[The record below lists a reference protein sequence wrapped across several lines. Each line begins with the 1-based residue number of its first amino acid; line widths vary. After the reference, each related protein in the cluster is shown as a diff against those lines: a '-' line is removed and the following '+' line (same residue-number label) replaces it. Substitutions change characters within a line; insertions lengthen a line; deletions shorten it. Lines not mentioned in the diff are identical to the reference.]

1 MATNRIRWS
10 VAALICAAAAGAGAQ
25 QTFRSSVEYVRLDVV
40 VTDKADRPVAGLTQD
55 DFVVTE
61 NNRTQTVAT
70 FEAVSIPSV
79 RSVTTL
85 TSVPSVDVVS
95 NRPPALA
102 RQWVL
107 VIDDLH
113 IIELHVRQTKRV
125 VTEFLEMLPPA
136 DQVAVVFVGRSDL
149 SQGFTSDRGALMR
162 TVDRIKDS
170 LGFAH
175 DAADGIPQA
184 RTMPAKDIGD
194 AMGPAIDAIT
204 SERHRFGEAT
214 IDVLNNVTR
223 AMADSPATRK
233 ALVYVS
239 EGATYSTDTA
249 ATNEYDFLRD
259 AEFAR
264 DYLDKMQKAFTIA
277 RHAGAPVYTIDP
289 RGLPDETA
297 VRGWGPTTPGSGV
310 ARNIVRQ
317 QQNMRAIAE
326 NTGGLA
332 FVGMSDLTRAIETL
346 VHDNDSFYLIGFY
359 PEPLVRDG
367 AFHDV
372 AVTIKGRPELR
383 VRARAG
389 YTAPAEKPAA
399 PLDLGAAFTAAMG
412 AALPTYGLSLRGQ
425 AAPLVRGNKGVKTA
439 VTLQITYPVSIDRR
453 KIDDTLEYSAVALDA
468 DGKIKA
474 SQRKTFHFTG
484 TTKATGDGTFSIND
498 VIELPT
504 QPLVLRVGVAS
515 RDLGKIGVIHLPVE
529 PMKLGSEDVDI
540 GAVILGYNG
549 AAREEAKPKDA
560 FAGLVPFQP
569 TTDRAFGAA
578 DVIRVFAPVSWKG
591 SGTVTVSLSI
601 SQGSRTLVT
610 KADQLVAASADPGSG
625 RNLLGVVDRSYA
637 SFGLALPMAGV
648 PAGDYLLSVV
658 VSGTGRPARRD
669 VAFSVRKH

>member
-1 MATNRIRWS
+1 MRTARI
-10 VAALICAAAAGAGAQ
+10 VAALVCVAAASLGAR
-25 QTFRSSVEYVRLDVV
+25 QTFKSSVEYVRLDVV
-40 VTDKADRPVAGLTQD
+40 VTDRSDRPVTGLTQN

-61 NNRTQTVAT
+61 NNRPQSIAT
-70 FEAVSIPSV
+70 FEAVSITSV
-79 RSVTTL
+79 RTVTT
-85 TSVPSVDVVS
+85 TVAVPSVDVVS
-95 NRPPALA
+95 NRPAAMA

-113 IIELHVRQTKRV
+113 IIELHLRQTKRV

-175 DAADGIPQA
+175 DAAEGIPQG

-223 AMADSPATRK
+223 AIADSPATRK

-249 ATNEYDFLRD
+249 ATNEYDFQRD

-264 DYLDKMQKAFTIA
+264 DYIDKMQKAFTIA

-297 VRGWGPTTPGSGV
+297 VRGWGGTTPGSGV

-332 FVGMSDLTRAIETL
+332 FVGMSDLTRAVETL

-359 PEPLVRDG
+359 PEPLARDG
-367 AFHDV
+367 KFHDV
-372 AVTIKGRPELR
+372 SVSIKGRPELR

-399 PLDLGAAFTAAMG
+399 PVDLDAAFTAAMG
-412 AALPTYGLSLRGQ
+412 AALPTYGLTLRGQ
-425 AAPLVRGNKGVKTA
+425 AAPLARGNKGIKTA
-439 VTLQITYPVSIDRR
+439 VTLQVSYPVAADRR
-453 KIDDTLEYSAVALDA
+453 KINDTLEYSAVALDA

-474 SQRKTFHFTG
+474 SQRKTFHFTA
-484 TTKATGDGTFSIND
+484 TTNATAEATFSIND

-504 QPLVLRVGVAS
+504 QPLTLRVGVAS

-529 PMKLGSEDVDI
+529 PTKLGSEEVDI
-540 GAVILGYNG
+540 GAVILGYSG

-560 FAGLVPFQP
+560 FSGLVPFQP
-569 TTDRAFGAA
+569 TTDRQFTPA
-578 DVIRVFAPVSWKG
+578 DVIRVFAPVSWRG
-591 SGTVTVSLSI
+591 NGAVTVALSI
-601 SQGSRTLVT
+601 SQGDRTIVRKT
-610 KADQLVAASADPGSG
+610 DQLAATSADPGPG
-625 RNLLGVVDRSYA
+625 RNLLGVNDRSYA
-637 SFGLALPMAGV
+637 SFGLTLPMTGV
-648 PAGDYLLSVV
+648 PVGDYVLSVV
-658 VSGTGRPARRD
+658 VTGTGRPARRD
-669 VAFSVRKH
+669 VAFSVRR